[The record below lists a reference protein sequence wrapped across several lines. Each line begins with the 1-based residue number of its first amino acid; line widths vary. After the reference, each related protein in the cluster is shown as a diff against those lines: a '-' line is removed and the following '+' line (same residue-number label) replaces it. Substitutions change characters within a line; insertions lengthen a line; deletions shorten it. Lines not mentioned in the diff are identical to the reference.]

1 MYQRKWNKSTMKR
14 TALKRTR
21 LHLLGVIFVIGLL
34 AGTGSHR
41 GWQERLAKFSS
52 KQGQPAESSQ
62 DISINGKVVMAG
74 STSMESLANA
84 LAEGFMNRYPQV
96 TVTAEFTGSSAGIEA
111 VLAGQADIGNSSR
124 QLHPAEQAAGGV
136 EHVVAIDGIV
146 IVTNMEN
153 GVIGLTREQLCG
165 IYRGTIRNWQE
176 VGGSNEAVVVIGREA
191 GSGTREA
198 FEAYLG
204 LEDGCSYANELN
216 STGAVMARVSSTPG
230 AVGYVSW
237 EVLDDTVSVLS
248 LEGVIPTEETIRDG
262 RYGLSRP
269 YVMVTKGEIEAQS
282 RAVQEFFRYLDSEES
297 RALLKK
303 AAVIVSER

>member
-1 MYQRKWNKSTMKR
+1 
-14 TALKRTR
+14 
-21 LHLLGVIFVIGLL
+21 
-34 AGTGSHR
+34 
-41 GWQERLAKFSS
+41 
-52 KQGQPAESSQ
+52 
-62 DISINGKVVMAG
+62 
-74 STSMESLANA
+74 MESLANA

-303 AAVIVSER
+303 AGVIVSER